1 MITLQRAASPR
12 RFILALAVLAL
23 AAAMLA
29 GALAWGGIQTV
40 TDDYGIS
47 IVPLAQDCGPYAV
60 WDSQTNQCVPLGIG
74 DD

>member
-47 IVPLAQDCGPYAV
+47 IVPLAQNCGPFAV
-60 WDSQTNQCVPLGIG
+60 WDPQSGTCEPIIT
-74 DD
+74 DDD